1 MADEASTEGKPT
13 PSRFGQGWPSRRRPA
28 PSFVRFAVTPP
39 SLFATPAR
47 TLPQAETGTSR
58 HEDTNVGNQR
68 SLFRRRDLRLPLVPA
83 CRSLP
88 AGRWWRRR
96 EQVRDRGVVIEIG
109 DHDAGRVVLGQHVD
123 SLIL

>member
-1 MADEASTEGKPT
+1 MAFAEEARSVVRPL
-13 PSRFGQGWPSRRRPA
+13 RRHA
-28 PSFVRFAVTPP
+28 AFIV
-39 SLFATPAR
+39 ATPAR

-68 SLFRRRDLRLPLVPA
+68 SLFRRRDLRLPLVPD

-109 DHDAGRVVLGQHVD
+109 DHDAGRVVLGQYVD